1 MPPAIIA
8 AGIGAAGAIGGAVL
22 GSSASSKAAKA
33 QQASDAAAIAEQ
45 RRQYDLSRADL
56 APWRAAGGAAITQG
70 AAMLQPGYDYTASP
84 GYQWRLDEGLRG
96 VQNSAAA
103 KGLLQSGGT
112 LKGIDKYGQG
122 FAANDFQD
130 QFNREMAVAA
140 GGQQATQAGVAAG
153 QNSANSIADLLTQ
166 AGNAK
171 ASGYIGSANAISNG
185 INGLTSS
192 ILSIPGLSDDDA
204 KTNLVRLGEWDERGD
219 GLGKWEWNWKSAP
232 NGEKQTGV
240 IASEVEKYRPWA
252 MGPRL
257 ANGWRTVN
265 YAALGESPVYDD

>member
-1 MPPAIIA
+1 MGLAAA
-8 AGIGAAGAIGGAVL
+8 AGIGAVASNGGAL
-22 GSSASSKAAKA
+22 ISGSGAKKAAKA
-33 QQASDAAAIAEQ
+33 QTASDAAAIAEQ

-56 APWRAAGGAAITQG
+56 APWRAAGGQAITQG

-153 QNSANSIADLLTQ
+153 QQSANSIADLLTQ

-171 ASGYIGSANAISNG
+171 ASGYVGQANAYSQ
-185 INGLTSS
+185 GLGNLSS
-192 ILSIPGLSDDDA
+192 ALLRIPGL
-204 KTNLVRLGEWDERGD
+204 GG
-219 GLGKWEWNWKSAP
+219 
-232 NGEKQTGV
+232 
-240 IASEVEKYRPWA
+240 
-252 MGPRL
+252 
-257 ANGWRTVN
+257 
-265 YAALGESPVYDD
+265 